1 VTASASPTTVPEL
14 LEAAAERFPD
24 REALVDAQSRLTF
37 RALLGAA
44 RTAARAY
51 VAAGVQPGDRV
62 AIWAPNRAEW
72 VLALL
77 GAHLAGAAVVPINT
91 RFKGAEAAH
100 VLGRSRATVLV
111 ITGPFLGVDY
121 QGLLAPH
128 RSRLPSLE
136 RVIILGDAGV
146 EGWGAFLEG
155 SERVA
160 EAEVRARAAAVG
172 AEDMSDLLFTSGTTG
187 EPKAVVAS
195 HGQTVRAY
203 DDWSRLAGLREGD
216 RYLVVNPF
224 FHSFGYKAGILACLL
239 RGATIIPH
247 AVFDPMTVIET
258 VEEEAV
264 SVLPGPPALFQS
276 MLSRLGG
283 HPLSATLRLAV
294 TGAANVPTDLIFRM
308 RDELGFADVLTGY
321 GLTEATGV
329 VSCCRIGD
337 SIDTVSRTCGA
348 PLPEVEVKVVDDKDA
363 ELPRGEAGELLVR
376 GYTVMRGYFE
386 DPERTAEVITAD
398 GWLRTGDIAVIRDDG
413 YITITDRKKDLF
425 IVGGFNA
432 YPAEIENAMSGLPG
446 VAQVAVIGVPDERL
460 GEVGVAFVVPAW
472 EATIDEASIVSWCR
486 ENLANYKV
494 PRAVYL
500 SESLPMN
507 ASGKVLKHELREQL
521 VRQRS
526 T

>member
-1 VTASASPTTVPEL
+1 
-14 LEAAAERFPD
+14 
-24 REALVDAQSRLTF
+24 
-37 RALLGAA
+37 
-44 RTAARAY
+44 
-51 VAAGVQPGDRV
+51 
-62 AIWAPNRAEW
+62 
-72 VLALL
+72 
-77 GAHLAGAAVVPINT
+77 
-91 RFKGAEAAH
+91 
-100 VLGRSRATVLV
+100 
-111 ITGPFLGVDY
+111 
-121 QGLLAPH
+121 
-128 RSRLPSLE
+128 
-136 RVIILGDAGV
+136 
-146 EGWGAFLEG
+146 
-155 SERVA
+155 
-160 EAEVRARAAAVG
+160 
-172 AEDMSDLLFTSGTTG
+172 MSDLLFTSGTTG

-224 FHSFGYKAGILACLL
+224 FHSFGYKAGILACLH

-329 VSCCRIGD
+329 VSTCRIGD
-337 SIDTVSRTCGA
+337 GIETVSRTCGA

-386 DPERTAEVITAD
+386 APERTAEVITAD

-413 YITITDRKKDLF
+413 YITITDRKKDVF

-432 YPAEIENAMSGLPG
+432 YPAEIENSMSRLPG

-460 GEVGVAFVVPAW
+460 GEVGVAFVVLAR
-472 EATIDEASIVSWCR
+472 EATLDAASIVSWCR

-494 PRAVYL
+494 PRAVYI

>member
-1 VTASASPTTVPEL
+1 MTGVSPTTVPEL
-14 LEAAAERFPD
+14 LAAAAERFTD
-24 REALVDAQSRLTF
+24 REALIDGRSRLTF
-37 RALLGAA
+37 GALLGAA
-44 RTAARAY
+44 HTAARAY

-77 GAHLAGAAVVPINT
+77 GAHLVGAAVVPINT
-91 RFKGAEAAH
+91 RFKGAEAAY

-121 QGLLAPH
+121 HGLLAPH
-128 RSRLPSLE
+128 RGELPSLE
-136 RVIILGDAGV
+136 RVIILGDAGPQ
-146 EGWGAFLEG
+146 GWGAFLEG
-155 SERVA
+155 SERVT
-160 EAEVRARAAAVG
+160 EDEIRGRADAVK

-224 FHSFGYKAGILACLL
+224 FHSFGYKAGILACLH

-247 AVFDPMTVIET
+247 AVFDPRTVIET

-264 SVLPGPPALFQS
+264 SVLPGPPTLFQA

-283 HPLSATLRLAV
+283 HPLSATLRLAI

-308 RDELGFADVLTGY
+308 RDELGFDDVLTGY

-329 VSCCRIGD
+329 VSSCRIGD
-337 SIDTVSRTCGA
+337 GIETVSRTCGA
-348 PLPEVEVKVVDDKDA
+348 PLPDVEVKVVDDNDA
-363 ELPRGEAGELLVR
+363 ELPLGDAGELLVR
-376 GYTVMRGYFE
+376 GYNVMQGYFE
-386 DPERTAEVITAD
+386 APERTAEVITAD
-398 GWLRTGDIAVIRDDG
+398 GWLRTGDIAVISDDG
-413 YITITDRKKDLF
+413 YISITDRKKDVF

-432 YPAEIENAMSGLPG
+432 YPAEIENAMSRLPG
-446 VAQVAVIGVPDERL
+446 VSQVAVIGVSDERL
-460 GEVGVAFVVPAW
+460 GEVGVAFVVPAGDV
-472 EATIDEASIVSWCR
+472 ALDEASVISWCR
-486 ENLANYKV
+486 ENVANFKV
-494 PRAVYL
+494 PRAVYIL
-500 SESLPMN
+500 ESLPMN
-507 ASGKVLKHELREQL
+507 ASGKVLKDELRKRF
-521 VRQRS
+521 VRQLS
-526 T
+526 P